1 MAQEVTTRK
10 GIEQG
15 RAKYAFEVVKEI
27 SDNNLPENESKKLKE
42 SYKSVAKK
50 LPVLIKTNGLGQTL
64 AFMKSKRA
72 KRDKR
77 ENGYDKLYQQLAKW
91 LQTESENELI
101 ASGELVEQ
109 VIQLNSSFYR
119 QATVETLALLN
130 WMRRFVDGL
139 MKDVD
144 DTETDDE

>member
-1 MAQEVTTRK
+1 MIQ
-10 GIEQG
+10 
-15 RAKYAFEVVKEI
+15 
-27 SDNNLPENESKKLKE
+27 KKLKE

-72 KRDKR
+72 KKDNP
-77 ENGYDKLYQQLAKW
+77 ENGYDKLYQQLGKW
-91 LQTESENELI
+91 LQAESENQFIE
-101 ASGELVEQ
+101 SGELVEK
-109 VIQLNSSFYR
+109 IILLNSSFIR

-139 MKDVD
+139 MRDVN
-144 DTETDDE
+144 DTETDDD